1 MKLIR
6 LLNLYKKRGQFLNR
20 PLNDT
25 DSKTSKG
32 NPEEFP
38 LNKQKQQT
46 TIMNCQSFI
55 ETSAALMLIFGLMK
69 NNTSAV
75 GSIF

>member
-38 LNKQKQQT
+38 PKNKNNKQQ
-46 TIMNCQSFI
+46 
-55 ETSAALMLIFGLMK
+55 L
-69 NNTSAV
+69 
-75 GSIF
+75 

>member
-1 MKLIR
+1 MYIKKEVSFLTD
-6 LLNLYKKRGQFLNR
+6 LLTIL
-20 PLNDT
+20 T
-25 DSKTSKG
+25 IKTSKG

-75 GSIF
+75 GSMF